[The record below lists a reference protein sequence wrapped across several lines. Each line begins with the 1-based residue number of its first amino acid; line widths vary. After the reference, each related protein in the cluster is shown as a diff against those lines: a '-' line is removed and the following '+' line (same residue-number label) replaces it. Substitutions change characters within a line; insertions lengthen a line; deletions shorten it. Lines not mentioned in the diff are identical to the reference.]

1 MTNFHDVSAHT
12 KNYIFTYESI
22 IRDNISASYRGFKKD
37 IKYVLSKKVLMNLG
51 SLCLREP

>member
-1 MTNFHDVSAHT
+1 MTNFHDISAHT
-12 KNYIFTYESI
+12 KKYIFTYESI